1 MCGLVV
7 NDVVEKHELSIL
19 NPHRDKKTLGDFFP
33 FVIALV
39 IRVTWYMYMLLAGVG
54 KYLVVLTQIILS
66 HPKYTSN
73 VSLKSL

>member
-1 MCGLVV
+1 MATW
-7 NDVVEKHELSIL
+7 VETHENLGS
-19 NPHRDKKTLGDFFP
+19 NSNRDKKTLGDFFP